1 MQTKSCYLAN
11 YLKFALG
18 SAKSGH
24 SQRSCRRSLYRTR
37 TRSYFSTQITADF
50 ARIPERLQRIARQ
63 APDRLAN
70 LRKSASQSAV
80 ICVSEMNSETIV
92 AIATPPGRGGVGI
105 VRVSGSSLDALALAI
120 CGKPLTPRLATHT
133 RFRDARNE
141 IIDDGIAV
149 LFKAPASFTGEDVL
163 ELHAHGSPLVLHALV
178 RRAIELGARHAE
190 PGEFTKR
197 AYLNGKLD
205 LAQAEAV
212 ADIIDAATEN
222 AARAAVRSLTG
233 EFSKHIQTL
242 QDRLI
247 RLRMFVEA
255 TLDFPEEDVEF
266 IEQERAREQLIET
279 RRALEKVIAQAAQG
293 QLLHD
298 GIRVVLAGAPNVG
311 KSSLLNALA
320 GEELAIVTPIAGTT
334 RDTVRARVSV
344 NGLPV
349 EFIDTAGLRETD
361 DPVEKIGIERTR
373 AAIADA
379 DLALLLVDAS
389 SAHVSENVATL
400 KAALPN
406 SLRTMIVQNKTDLA
420 TDAQSNHSPDFI
432 SISAKTGEGIDTLRS
447 AIADAVGY
455 EHREGG
461 GFSARERHVTA
472 LKKTLVHL
480 DDAKQHLD
488 HVALELFAEEL
499 RLAHESLGEITG
511 EFTADDLL
519 GEIFSR
525 FCIGK

>member
-1 MQTKSCYLAN
+1 MQS
-11 YLKFALG
+11 
-18 SAKSGH
+18 SA
-24 SQRSCRRSLYRTR
+24 
-37 TRSYFSTQITADF
+37 D
-50 ARIPERLQRIARQ
+50 
-63 APDRLAN
+63 
-70 LRKSASQSAV
+70 
-80 ICVSEMNSETIV
+80 MIV
-92 AIATPPGRGGVGI
+92 AVATPPGRGGVGI
-105 VRVSGSSLDALALAI
+105 VRVSGSTLENLAEAF
-120 CGKPLTPRLATHT
+120 CGKSLTPRVAAHT
-133 RFRDARNE
+133 RFLDASNGV
-141 IIDDGIAV
+141 IDDGIAL

-163 ELHAHGSPLVLHALV
+163 ELHAHGSPMVLHALV

-212 ADIIDAATEN
+212 ADIIDAATES

-242 QDRLI
+242 QDRLV

-266 IEQERAREQLIET
+266 IEQERARDQLAET
-279 RRALEKVIAQAAQG
+279 RSALEEVIMQAARG

-320 GEELAIVTPIAGTT
+320 GEDIAIVTPIAGTT
-334 RDTVRARVSV
+334 RDTVRARVSI

-349 EFIDTAGLRETD
+349 EFIDTAGLRKTD
-361 DPVEKIGIERTR
+361 DPVEQIGIERTR

-379 DLALLLVDAS
+379 DLALILMDANDERTNVDDLLREIPTSLPRIV
-389 SAHVSENVATL
+389 VA
-400 KAALPN
+400 
-406 SLRTMIVQNKTDLA
+406 NKTDLRNA
-420 TDAQSNHSPDFI
+420 PPDSALGFCE
-432 SISAKTGEGIDTLRS
+432 SLPISAKTGQGIDDLRS
-447 AIADAVGY
+447 AVEKQVGY
-455 EHREGG
+455 DHREGG
-461 GFSARERHVTA
+461 TFSARERHVTA
-472 LKKTLVHL
+472 LKRTLTHL
-480 DDAKQHLD
+480 DAAKRHLD

>member
-1 MQTKSCYLAN
+1 MQ
-11 YLKFALG
+11 
-18 SAKSGH
+18 
-24 SQRSCRRSLYRTR
+24 
-37 TRSYFSTQITADF
+37 
-50 ARIPERLQRIARQ
+50 P
-63 APDRLAN
+63 
-70 LRKSASQSAV
+70 ASD
-80 ICVSEMNSETIV
+80 TIV

-105 VRVSGSSLDALALAI
+105 VRVSGARAVEIAVAI
-120 CGKPLTPRLATHT
+120 CGKTLAPRIASHSQ
-133 RFRDARNE
+133 FRDANNE
-141 IIDDGIAV
+141 TLDDGIA
-149 LFKAPASFTGEDVL
+149 LFFRAPASFTGEDVL
-163 ELHAHGSPLVLHALV
+163 ELHAHGSPMVLQALV

-212 ADIIDAATEN
+212 ADIIDAATES

-266 IEQERAREQLIET
+266 IEQEKAREQLAST
-279 RRALEKVIAQAAQG
+279 RAALEAVIAQAAQG

-320 GEELAIVTPIAGTT
+320 GEDVAIVTPIAGTT
-334 RDTVRARVSV
+334 RDTVRTRVSV

-349 EFIDTAGLRETD
+349 EIIDTAGLRDTD

-379 DLALLLVDAS
+379 DLALLLIDAS
-389 SAHVSENVATL
+389 DADSDIGALIRELPTSLPRIVVANKVDLVQETVG
-400 KAALPN
+400 AALPRN
-406 SLRTMIVQNKTDLA
+406 SDRTRPIAAEPLLQV
-420 TDAQSNHSPDFI
+420 
-432 SISAKTGEGIDTLRS
+432 SAKTGEGIDALRS
-447 AIADAVGY
+447 AIETQVGY
-455 EHREGG
+455 EHRESGT
-461 GFSARERHVTA
+461 FSARERHVTA
-472 LKKTLVHL
+472 LKRTLTHL
-480 DDAKQHLD
+480 DAARQHLD

-499 RLAHESLGEITG
+499 RLAHECLGEITG

>member
-1 MQTKSCYLAN
+1 VMQ
-11 YLKFALG
+11 
-18 SAKSGH
+18 
-24 SQRSCRRSLYRTR
+24 
-37 TRSYFSTQITADF
+37 
-50 ARIPERLQRIARQ
+50 
-63 APDRLAN
+63 
-70 LRKSASQSAV
+70 
-80 ICVSEMNSETIV
+80 
-92 AIATPPGRGGVGI
+92 
-105 VRVSGSSLDALALAI
+105 
-120 CGKPLTPRLATHT
+120 
-133 RFRDARNE
+133 
-141 IIDDGIAV
+141 
-149 LFKAPASFTGEDVL
+149 
-163 ELHAHGSPLVLHALV
+163 ALV

-197 AYLNGKLD
+197 AYLNNKLD

-212 ADIIDAATEN
+212 ADIIDAATES

-266 IEQERAREQLIET
+266 IEQEKAREQLAST
-279 RRALEKVIAQAAQG
+279 RAALENVIAQAAQG

-320 GEELAIVTPIAGTT
+320 GEDIAIVTPIAGTT
-334 RDTVRARVSV
+334 RDTVRARVSLS
-344 NGLPV
+344 GLPV
-349 EFIDTAGLRETD
+349 EIIDTAGLRDTE

-379 DLALLLVDAS
+379 DLALLLIDANATDS
-389 SAHVSENVATL
+389 TSNVETL
-400 KAALPN
+400 SKALPN
-406 SLRTMIVQNKTDLA
+406 LLRRIVVLNKIDLPSQHGGAAPPLLPPSQNDIAAKPLLQKT
-420 TDAQSNHSPDFI
+420 HSPQLI
-432 SISAKTGEGIDTLRS
+432 RSIEVSAKTGEGIDALRS
-447 AIADAVGY
+447 AIAEAVGY
-455 EHREGG
+455 EHRESGT
-461 GFSARERHVTA
+461 FSARERHVAA
-472 LKKTLVHL
+472 LKRALAHI
-480 DDAKQHLD
+480 DSAKQHLD
-488 HVALELFAEEL
+488 NIALELFAEEL
-499 RLAHESLGEITG
+499 RLAHGSLGEITG

>member
-1 MQTKSCYLAN
+1 MT
-11 YLKFALG
+11 
-18 SAKSGH
+18 
-24 SQRSCRRSLYRTR
+24 
-37 TRSYFSTQITADF
+37 
-50 ARIPERLQRIARQ
+50 
-63 APDRLAN
+63 
-70 LRKSASQSAV
+70 
-80 ICVSEMNSETIV
+80 NSSDTIV
-92 AIATPPGRGGVGI
+92 AIATPPGRGGVAI
-105 VRVSGSSLDALALAI
+105 VRVSGSHTRAIADALTGKAL
-120 CGKPLTPRLATHT
+120 KPRLATHT
-133 RFRDARNE
+133 TFRDETGEA
-141 IIDDGIAV
+141 IDDGIA
-149 LFKAPASFTGEDVL
+149 LFFVSPASFTGEDVL
-163 ELHAHGSPLVLHALV
+163 ELHAHGSPIVLANLVE
-178 RRAIELGARHAE
+178 RAIAHGARHAE

-212 ADIIDAATEN
+212 ADVIDAATHS

-266 IEQERAREQLIET
+266 IEQERARDQLAET
-279 RRALEKVIAQAAQG
+279 RAALDEVLAKATQG

-320 GEELAIVTPIAGTT
+320 GEDVAIVTPIAGTT

-349 EFIDTAGLRETD
+349 EFIDTAGLRNTD

-373 AAIADA
+373 AAIANA
-379 DLALLLVDAS
+379 DLALMLIDANDERANVEELLRETPS
-389 SAHVSENVATL
+389 SLPRILVANKIDLLSSSLREALQQRHRGTHSVAAVPLRQENVGVH
-400 KAALPN
+400 
-406 SLRTMIVQNKTDLA
+406 R
-420 TDAQSNHSPDFI
+420 I
-432 SISAKTGEGIDTLRS
+432 SVSAKTGYGIDDLRD
-447 AIADAVGY
+447 AIAKQVGY
-455 EHREGG
+455 EHREVGT
-461 GFSARERHVTA
+461 FSARARHVDA
-472 LKKTLVHL
+472 LKRAQHHI
-480 DDAKQHLD
+480 DAAGDHLD
-488 HVALELFAEEL
+488 HIALELFAEEL
-499 RLAHESLGEITG
+499 RLAHEALGEITG